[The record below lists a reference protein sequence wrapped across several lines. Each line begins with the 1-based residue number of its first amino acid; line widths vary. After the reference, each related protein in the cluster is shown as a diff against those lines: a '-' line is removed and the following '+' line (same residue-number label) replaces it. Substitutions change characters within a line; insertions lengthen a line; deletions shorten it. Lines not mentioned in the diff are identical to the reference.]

1 MSMERAGLGQLSKS
15 TNFSFSLLPLDL
27 RGNLTEFSEE
37 IALMGIRSACEIPAQ
52 PSYFSYGAPLASLL
66 AMMKD
71 RSFFE
76 SAILVSLLPSSEAD
90 FPLSSSSIR
99 MASLF
104 PRSPR
109 VAITAARLP
118 FIPPCWF
125 FLFRSFR
132 LALALD
138 LLLCS
143 FRGSCWCCLYLAL
156 AFVFLP
162 LRHLVRYGVGHTG
175 GSRACVT
182 RLGPRD
188 IDRRRPSR
196 LCRSGCRMSPLKAR
210 TEIGGLVAWSTR
222 MQRARQRSVY
232 SAWGGLAS

>member
-1 MSMERAGLGQLSKS
+1 MSMERAGLGQLSKC
-15 TNFSFSLLPLDL
+15 TNYSFSLLPLDL

-125 FLFRSFR
+125 FLLRDFRVAF
-132 LALALD
+132 ALY

-143 FRGSCWCCLYLAL
+143 FRRSCWCCLGLRRWRGGVLPPLKLMFRWAGSADESEQGQYTDISGPVGYVSLI
-156 AFVFLP
+156 P
-162 LRHLVRYGVGHTG
+162 LRMVL
-175 GSRACVT
+175 
-182 RLGPRD
+182 D
-188 IDRRRPSR
+188 
-196 LCRSGCRMSPLKAR
+196 
-210 TEIGGLVAWSTR
+210 
-222 MQRARQRSVY
+222 
-232 SAWGGLAS
+232 